1 MVAQV
6 KHVAVDEGMSDLATT
21 SAEAIIELLT
31 PATPDLPAAGAI
43 DVRNEMPSFFIAD
56 CHRIPLYRTFV
67 SSTLTNGLQPFAGR
81 SKGGRCRGRR
91 ANRGVDRLWCWP
103 RSLGHTAQRLP
114 GDPVIEESTASAG

>member
-43 DVRNEMPSFFIAD
+43 DVDPKVVGAVAVVLIAALIAFGAGLAPSDTLPSGFQG
-56 CHRIPLYRTFV
+56 IP
-67 SSTLTNGLQPFAGR
+67 
-81 SKGGRCRGRR
+81 
-91 ANRGVDRLWCWP
+91 
-103 RSLGHTAQRLP
+103 
-114 GDPVIEESTASAG
+114 